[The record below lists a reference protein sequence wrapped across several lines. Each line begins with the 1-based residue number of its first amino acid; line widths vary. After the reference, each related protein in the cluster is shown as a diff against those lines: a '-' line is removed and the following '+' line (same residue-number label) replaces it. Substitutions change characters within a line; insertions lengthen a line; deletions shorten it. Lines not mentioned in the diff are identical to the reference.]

1 MRSMTVMLVTTGVL
15 TVAGCGAQPP
25 SPVPTGTGPPA
36 TAPSPS
42 PAPVL
47 PTDPPPSAGAP
58 PSSGPPRT
66 EEGVPTAPP
75 ATGEVP
81 GGLPYGQ
88 RRATG
93 VVEKSG
99 NCTLLRVGARHWE
112 LTGTL
117 ADRLADG
124 STVTVTG
131 QVTTATGCA
140 DDVVRTLIVHAVS
153 PG

>member
-1 MRSMTVMLVTTGVL
+1 MTIMLVTTGVL
-15 TVAGCGAQPP
+15 TVAGCGAEPP
-25 SPVPTGTGPPA
+25 SPLPTGTGPPA

-42 PAPVL
+42 PSVPTG
-47 PTDPPPSAGAP
+47 TDPSPSVGSPPPA
-58 PSSGPPRT
+58 SSGPPPT
-66 EEGVPTAPP
+66 EGGVPTTPP
-75 ATGEVP
+75 TTGELP